1 MTLISDHAPR
11 TETVVAVDLSPRQIT
26 DVLGEEQVFAE
37 LPELSPDS
45 ELRFDT
51 VASLLQPELATIKIV
66 KSRYAKLFFP
76 IVVPISVANLDS
88 NGNRELSS
96 SILSASHASAD

>member
-1 MTLISDHAPR
+1 MSDHAPR

-37 LPELSPDS
+37 LLELSLDS
-45 ELRFDT
+45 EVRFDT
-51 VASLLQPELATIKIV
+51 LASLLQPELATIKTV

-76 IVVPISVANLDS
+76 IDVPISIANLDS
-88 NGNRELSS
+88 DGNRELSS
-96 SILSASHASAD
+96 SVLSTGHASAD